1 MECIVQSH
9 KESLASKLSK
19 QEQDLLERYQMEAA
33 AALTEKIKESEE
45 ISDNLIKHVRIV
57 EQLADMHQA
66 ELGALEEQA
75 TQKLYTSRVFKRVT
89 SAFEEKISALEQEL
103 DNMKGLLE
111 EERHAKHLAQQQVP
125 SLEEKY
131 PRSRG
136 RWIAYKVR

>member
-45 ISDNLIKHVRIV
+45 NSDNLIKKHVRIV

-75 TQKLYTSRVFKRVT
+75 TQEASIQ
-89 SAFEEKISALEQEL
+89 A
-103 DNMKGLLE
+103 
-111 EERHAKHLAQQQVP
+111 
-125 SLEEKY
+125 SL
-131 PRSRG
+131 
-136 RWIAYKVR
+136 